1 MVSEIAVTPL
11 FQWPSCE
18 GPINLTQSSYKAEEI
33 VTVTATV
40 PVEQPVKVPL
50 GTQFAIALATVAK
63 GSLMK

>member
-18 GPINLTQSSYKAEEI
+18 GPTNLTQSSYKAEEI
-33 VTVTATV
+33 VVVIGTVV
-40 PVEQPVKVPL
+40 VEQPVAVPL
-50 GTQFAIALATVAK
+50 GTQFAIAAETVAK